1 MDMDIEEETN
11 SVLRETPLGLYSKDE
26 ILPLFST
33 EINADINDRFAK
45 VTLTHIYYNPY
56 DDYLDTSFKFP
67 KGLYQVFDGIEAEID
82 GKKIKGLVGLRKNVR
97 IKYVEQL
104 SKGSTVLTAEEIC
117 PTSTKLKADLLIT
130 KIGNIPPKKEI
141 KITFSFLQTLD
152 ISLGK
157 KFKFVLPLVL
167 TPRYVPVEKT
177 LNLLKDFI
185 YNGKTKKNIDEL
197 NSMLKAGH
205 IRYIQNE
212 NNLQYYYNLNVHVH
226 SESKIEKIDT
236 KVLNQSFIFKK
247 KSSNEY
253 NIYLDP
259 SELHIPNQDFVLEY
273 EICEEDFRKPQIS
286 L

>member
-1 MDMDIEEETN
+1 MDMDIEGETN
-11 SVLRETPLGLYSKDE
+11 SVLREAPLGLYSKDE

-167 TPRYVPVEKT
+167 TPRYVPVEK
-177 LNLLKDFI
+177 NIKFI
-185 YNGKTKKNIDEL
+185 KRF
-197 NSMLKAGH
+197 H
-205 IRYIQNE
+205 I
-212 NNLQYYYNLNVHVH
+212 
-226 SESKIEKIDT
+226 
-236 KVLNQSFIFKK
+236 
-247 KSSNEY
+247 
-253 NIYLDP
+253 
-259 SELHIPNQDFVLEY
+259 
-273 EICEEDFRKPQIS
+273 
-286 L
+286 